1 MLTIAIIRG
10 STKESLDK
18 VRERL
23 LGDEQVRQMIRAR
36 AYEIYKLRGGQPG
49 REAQD
54 WLRAEREVLAFLI
67 AREPS
72 RAEEKE
78 SRPSTAPTV
87 SAAPEKNAA
96 PARRKSRRPPQPK
109 KEPTKRAAS
118 KKPPASK
125 ATPKR
130 GNAPRFEENKYKN
143 PGDR

>member
-1 MLTIAIIRG
+1 M
-10 STKESLDK
+10 TKESLDR

-23 LGDEQVRQMIRAR
+23 LGDEQVRQMIQAR
-36 AYEIYKLRGGQPG
+36 AYEIYELRGGQPG

-72 RAEEKE
+72 RAEDNE
-78 SRPSTAPTV
+78 SRSSTAAIV
-87 SAAPEKNAA
+87 FAAPEKNAA
-96 PARRKSRRPPQPK
+96 PARRKSRGAPKPK
-109 KEPTKRAAS
+109 KEATKRAAS

-130 GNAPRFEENKYKN
+130 SNAPRFEESKYKN